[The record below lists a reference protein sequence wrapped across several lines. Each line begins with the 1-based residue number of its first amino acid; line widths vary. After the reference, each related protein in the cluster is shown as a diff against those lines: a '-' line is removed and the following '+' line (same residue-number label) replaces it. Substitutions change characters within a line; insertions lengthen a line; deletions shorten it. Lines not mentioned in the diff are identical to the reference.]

1 MSNMTETEYLQAIP
15 GMEQSILDGAAT
27 PLEDCVPES
36 DVTFWNE
43 DPWYRGLFFLWF
55 ICNRHA

>member
-1 MSNMTETEYLQAIP
+1 MDNVTETEYLQSIP

-36 DVTFWNE
+36 DTIF
-43 DPWYRGLFFLWF
+43 
-55 ICNRHA
+55 